1 MREPRIGRTWRVPS
15 VLLMA
20 LVLTAAA
27 GWVYSTSFAGV
38 FVFDDKFAISDNPN
52 IKSLWPLTR
61 AMSAPPEMPVSGRP
75 VASLTLAINYALAP
89 DDVRDLLLPPAPDAP
104 PVARGQDERRHQL
117 GGPLH
122 LAGGNPVRDRCRRL
136 VVLDQPGRRANVQ

>member
-1 MREPRIGRTWRVPS
+1 MPRGRPTAGPRTAATTKPRARALATLVIAV
-15 VLLMA
+15 VL
-20 LVLTAAA
+20 VAAA
-27 GWVYSTSFAGV
+27 GWAYSTSFAGV

-89 DDVRDLLLPPAPDAP
+89 EGVRD
-104 PVARGQDERRHQL
+104 
-117 GGPLH
+117 
-122 LAGGNPVRDRCRRL
+122 
-136 VVLDQPGRRANVQ
+136 VLS